1 MSRVASVFYKHG
13 FGKVAPWVD
22 LANSAEWDGF
32 GRFTD
37 HLANPQ
43 WLRSFLKHWKLRPSS
58 AKHVP
63 RRNLLQLRIVLRRAA
78 EGLAAGR
85 SLVPAD
91 LSKLNHTLNV
101 PVRQRLVQNQNGLH
115 TELLPEEQDWRWVM
129 ARIAASLAEMLENQ
143 QAERIGIC
151 ANEGCRWVFYD
162 PTKARIKRWCN
173 DRTCGNRA
181 RVRRARAFQK

>member
-1 MSRVASVFYKHG
+1 MSQAANVFYKHG

-32 GRFTD
+32 GKFTD

-58 AKHVP
+58 AKHIP
-63 RRNLLQLRIVLRRAA
+63 RRDLLQLRSVLRRAA
-78 EGLAAGR
+78 ETFAAGR
-85 SLVPAD
+85 SPGPAD
-91 LSKLNHTLNV
+91 LSKLNHNLNV
-101 PVRQRLVQNQNGLH
+101 PVRQRLVQNQNGLRA
-115 TELLPEEQDWRWVM
+115 ELLPVKKDWRWVI
-129 ARIAASLAEMLENQ
+129 ARVAGSLGEMLATR

-151 ANEGCRWVFYD
+151 ANRDCRWIFYD

-181 RVRRARAFQK
+181 RVRRARALQK